1 MLHAIKRL
9 TALSAVSALLVMLA
23 VSQPALAGATRGGKD
38 APEPQPSPA
47 GTPPSRGDGANSN
60 DAPPMPDP
68 SPETTDATPGGAA
81 KDPPR
86 TDGNGPTRPPGGGSA
101 GGLPPAVVVLDI
113 LRRLPKWPP
122 ARGGEETDEGGGPEP
137 MPEPDPQSSS
147 DTPPPRS
154 SAGAPP
160 KPPRVVAIAANVPF
174 KPKPSPRPQGA
185 PAVTL
190 GATGPEALDREVLVT
205 LGPGADNDTVFAL
218 SQDFGLDGQTL
229 YTSALLGTRVVRF
242 RIPDTRS
249 VADVVLQL
257 SADARVAIAAP
268 HYVYTASGGAA
279 KPLPLPQYA
288 PAKLKLSEAHKIASG
303 KRVRVAVID
312 TGVDAAHPAF
322 KGAQIESFDALGG
335 AKSQPETHGT
345 AIAGIVGARD
355 GLEGVAPQASLLSA
369 RAFTAEK
376 GASARSFTFAILKS
390 LDWAVLSGAR
400 VVNMSFAGPA
410 DPILAKAI
418 SAADAQG
425 VVLIGA
431 AGNGGPSAP
440 PAYPAAYP
448 EVVAVTATDDRDG
461 LYKDANRGS
470 YIAIAAPGVDIVAAA
485 PGGAYDISSGTSLA
499 AAHVSGIAAL
509 MLERNPKLT
518 SKDVREALRE
528 SAHKVSGSKPEET
541 GAGLADAAGALE
553 AVK

>member
-1 MLHAIKRL
+1 MFHAIKRL
-9 TALSAVSALLVMLA
+9 TALSAAGALLVLLA
-23 VSQPALAGATRGGKD
+23 VSQPALAGTTRGGKD
-38 APEPQPSPA
+38 APSSTAPPDA
-47 GTPPSRGDGANSN
+47 TPTRGDGSSSS
-60 DAPPMPDP
+60 DAPPVSDP
-68 SPETTDATPGGAA
+68 SGTAA
-81 KDPPR
+81 NDPPKDPGPPG
-86 TDGNGPTRPPGGGSA
+86 GNGPTRPPGGGSA

-122 ARGGEETDEGGGPEP
+122 SRGGETADEGGGPEP

-147 DTPPPRS
+147 DTPPPRPQP
-154 SAGAPP
+154 SAGSPP
-160 KPPRVVAIAANVPF
+160 KPPRVVAIAPNVPF
-174 KPKPSPRPQGA
+174 RPVPSPRPQGA
-185 PAVTL
+185 PAATL
-190 GATGPEALDREVLVT
+190 GATGPEALDREVIVT
-205 LGPGADNDTVFAL
+205 LQPGADNDTVFAL
-218 SQDFGLDGQTL
+218 SQAFGLDGQTL

-249 VADVVLQL
+249 IADVVLQL
-257 SADARVAIAAP
+257 SADARVEIAAP
-268 HYVYTASGGAA
+268 HYVYTASGGSA
-279 KPLPLPQYA
+279 KPLPVPQYA
-288 PAKLKLSEAHKIASG
+288 PAKLKLSEAHKISQG

-410 DPILAKAI
+410 DPVLAKAI

-509 MLERNPKLT
+509 MLEKNPKLT

-541 GAGLADAAGALE
+541 GAGIADAAGA
-553 AVK
+553 VKAAE